1 MADNKIYVPP
11 ATSGPIPI
19 GKPISQ
25 PKTAEVQIP
34 KTQFSDILK
43 KRLDGLSDIKFSA
56 HAAKRL
62 VSRNINFS
70 NEDLENLKD
79 AVELAEK
86 KGARESLV
94 LLDNLALVVS
104 IKNRTVI
111 TAVDGEHRKENV
123 FTNIDSAVIV

>member
-11 ATSGPIPI
+11 ATSGPIPV

-25 PKTAEVQIP
+25 PKPADVQAP

-70 NEDLENLKD
+70 NEDLENLKN

>member
-11 ATSGPIPI
+11 STGGPIPI
-19 GKPISQ
+19 GKPISP
-25 PKTAEVQIP
+25 PKTAQVQVP